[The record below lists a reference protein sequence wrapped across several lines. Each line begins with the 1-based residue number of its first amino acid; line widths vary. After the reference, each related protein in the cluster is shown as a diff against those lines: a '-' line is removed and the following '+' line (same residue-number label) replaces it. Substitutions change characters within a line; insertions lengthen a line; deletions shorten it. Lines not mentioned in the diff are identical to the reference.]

1 MDQPY
6 QAGDDVTV
14 LPSHLDVP
22 GVGTLVVNAFVL
34 HSSQP
39 VLVDTGL
46 AADTDDFVD
55 ALRSVIDPSDLAWV
69 WITHDD
75 ADHTGSLQ
83 AVMELA
89 PRARLATH
97 ALGALR
103 MSTWWPTPLERVHA
117 LALGERIDAG
127 DRTLVALRPPTFDNP
142 TTTGFFDERTATLFA
157 VDAFGAILPGAV
169 TDVDDVA
176 EEVLIGGMVAWA
188 TFDSPWIHLVDR
200 ALFGEALDA
209 VRAMDPAR
217 VLTSHLPPVS
227 GRIDRLLEVVE
238 TVPDAERFVAPD
250 AAAFQEIAAQLAQ
263 QQG

>member
-6 QAGDDVTV
+6 RAGEDVTV
-14 LPSHLDVP
+14 LPTHLDIP
-22 GVGTLVVNAFVL
+22 GVGTLLVNTFVL
-34 HSSQP
+34 HSAQP
-39 VLVDTGL
+39 VLIDTGL
-46 AADTDDFVD
+46 ASEADDFID

-75 ADHTGSLQ
+75 ADHTGALQ

-97 ALGALR
+97 ALSALR

-117 LALGERIDAG
+117 LALGDRIDAG

-142 TTTGFFDERTATLFA
+142 TTTGLFDESTSTLFA

-169 TDVDDVA
+169 TDLNDVA
-176 EEVLIGGMVAWA
+176 EDELVGGMVAWA
-188 TFDSPWIHLVDR
+188 TFDSPWTRLVDR
-200 ALFGEALDA
+200 TLFGEALDE
-209 VRAMDPAR
+209 VRRMDPAT
-217 VLTSHLPPVS
+217 VLTSHLPPVT
-227 GRIDRLLEVVE
+227 GRVDQLLKVIS
-238 TVPDAERFVAPD
+238 TVPDAEPFVPPD
-250 AAAFQEIAAQLAQ
+250 AAAFQEIVAQLQ